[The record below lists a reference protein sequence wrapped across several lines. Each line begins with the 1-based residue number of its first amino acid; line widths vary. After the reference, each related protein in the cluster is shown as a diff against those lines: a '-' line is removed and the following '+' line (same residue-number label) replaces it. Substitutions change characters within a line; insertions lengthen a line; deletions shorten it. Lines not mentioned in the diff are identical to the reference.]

1 MLSDKVFKALS
12 DANRRKI
19 ISLLRKKDMTAGEIA
34 DNFDI
39 SKPSISEH
47 LKILKN
53 ADLISS
59 EKKGQFITYFLNS
72 SILEDV
78 ISYFMEISNPVV
90 PMGKEKNVQK
100 ISAPHPTEKCCN
112 FHHVSSCIQ
121 FTTSILQ
128 ERINKK
134 DKKQN
139 AERNS

>member
-1 MLSDKVFKALS
+1 MLRRFNGNIMLSDKVFKALS

-34 DNFDI
+34 GHFNI

-78 ISYFMEISNPVV
+78 ISYLMEIV
-90 PMGKEKNVQK
+90 K
-100 ISAPHPTEKCCN
+100 
-112 FHHVSSCIQ
+112 
-121 FTTSILQ
+121 
-128 ERINKK
+128 
-134 DKKQN
+134 
-139 AERNS
+139 

>member
-19 ISLLRKKDMTAGEIA
+19 ISLLRKNDMTAGEIA
-34 DNFDI
+34 DHFNI

-53 ADLISS
+53 AELISS

-78 ISYFMEISNPVV
+78 ITYFMEIIKI
-90 PMGKEKNVQK
+90 KE
-100 ISAPHPTEKCCN
+100 
-112 FHHVSSCIQ
+112 
-121 FTTSILQ
+121 
-128 ERINKK
+128 
-134 DKKQN
+134 
-139 AERNS
+139 

>member
-34 DNFDI
+34 DHFNI

-59 EKKGQFITYFLNS
+59 EKNGQFITCFLNS

-78 ISYFMEISNPVV
+78 ISYFMEIVTPSSRR
-90 PMGKEKNVQK
+90 EKSTIETMV
-100 ISAPHPTEKCCN
+100 
-112 FHHVSSCIQ
+112 IQ
-121 FTTSILQ
+121 
-128 ERINKK
+128 
-134 DKKQN
+134 
-139 AERNS
+139 